1 MIGQPFYGLRADLNI
16 LGQNLGIRIV
26 LFMQTGC
33 KKHDVTVNFNT
44 GLFLRALHIRYGNF
58 SALRNAAHIQTN
70 GLSEKEGE
78 RHFVDGCSVRTHVII
93 GVHMRTHMLYNGQVI
108 VRGSDRILRRAVVH
122 FNRFLVGHSLDVYR
136 PRETIRCKHII
147 LNAQS

>member
-78 RHFVDGCSVRTHVII
+78 RHFVDGCSVRAHVII
-93 GVHMRTHMLYNGQVI
+93 GVHMRT
-108 VRGSDRILRRAVVH
+108 
-122 FNRFLVGHSLDVYR
+122 
-136 PRETIRCKHII
+136 
-147 LNAQS
+147 